1 MKTKILWKSMK
12 SGLRSSRGDQAWT
25 LGKWEKH
32 TGELVMCES
41 GFHASKN
48 VIDAMRYID
57 AEMVAQVEVRGNS
70 LVQGD
75 KQCWSEMHILRAWEW
90 TKEDSV
96 ALAVYAAE
104 LVIGEYEKRYPDDK
118 RPRQAIEAAKMW
130 LKSLTG
136 ENRAAARAVA
146 RAAEAAAR
154 KNTLAK
160 CHLFVLKRLAKKK
173 GT

>member
-1 MKTKILWKSMK
+1 MKTKIFWKSMK
-12 SGLRSSRGDQAWT
+12 SGLRSGMGDKVWAV
-25 LGKWEKH
+25 GNWEKH

-75 KQCWSEMHILRAWEW
+75 KQCWSEMRILRAWEW